1 MGKGR
6 RSKEEDVRY
15 TSAGDWSRFLEWC
28 RGGSMSEMGFLV
40 PKEEACRRPQVLS
53 QDGREVLQG
62 RNR

>member
-1 MGKGR
+1 
-6 RSKEEDVRY
+6 
-15 TSAGDWSRFLEWC
+15 
-28 RGGSMSEMGFLV
+28 MSEMGFLV